1 LYYVIRL
8 AMDAE
13 KSAPKAAGS
22 SKTGSDSGVS
32 K

>member
-1 LYYVIRL
+1 VIRL

-13 KSAPKAAGS
+13 KSAGKAAES